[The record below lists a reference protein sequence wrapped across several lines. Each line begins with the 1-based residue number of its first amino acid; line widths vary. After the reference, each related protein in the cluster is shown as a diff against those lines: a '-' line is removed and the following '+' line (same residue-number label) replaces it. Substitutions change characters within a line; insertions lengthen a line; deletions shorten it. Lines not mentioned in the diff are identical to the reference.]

1 MYLKNQ
7 KTKAGLVPPLFRS
20 VQMNHKIRYLIIVAF
35 FLLCAGRSWGIETKA
50 GPVDITIEPVLS
62 SEWVCYIQDGDLYIR
77 NLDNAPVKIRS
88 GKDAEASIMNPDIK
102 AMGDSIFAAW
112 VERGSGGNKVM
123 FTSSNGEKT
132 IFGKPVE
139 LIAETNATRV
149 KILATGEGKVYILE
163 FLSGKE
169 AEIFINMSS
178 DNGSTFKRI
187 RLGKDNLDA
196 LYNPSP
202 IVIDDILYI
211 FFMGVKGDKKYFVIN
226 AYEIPSMK
234 LKDSILFRGT
244 EGISFIE
251 AFMIKQN
258 PAAIYKTMNDGKFVL
273 EGVIKKKAGWKSF
286 SIDGT
291 KGLDVARMDYHAW
304 EDGRILIV
312 FSGEEREKFKQRIYA
327 AVNEDGGKDWD
338 VGRIDKKEFDNTR
351 SWLPRMAVDGDKVVV
366 VWEDSRDIR
375 SRIRMK
381 MSSDRG
387 KTWMERDTS
396 VSDSKYYAFRPRIS
410 FTNGA
415 FYVAW
420 HQFMDDEKKIAN
432 LVLVKLRWDDLV
444 KMTSQKEKGI
454 SIGKKEALLRE
465 RVKTYWKGMIKKGL
479 KTTYEIHDPFYKAR
493 IPFDYYSAHR
503 GPMVYRSYN
512 IEDLKIEGNEAT
524 VRIKVKY
531 EVPKIIILGKETSM
545 PPKEITTEDTYLFID
560 GTWYRKF
567 VDAMSGGSAIDY

>member
-1 MYLKNQ
+1 
-7 KTKAGLVPPLFRS
+7 
-20 VQMNHKIRYLIIVAF
+20 MNHKIRYLIIVAF

-77 NLDNAPVKIRS
+77 NIDNAPVKIRS
-88 GKDAEASIMNPDIK
+88 GKDAEASIMSPDIK
-102 AMGDSIFAAW
+102 AMGDSIFVSW
-112 VERGSGGNKVM
+112 TERGSGGNKVM
-123 FTSSNGEKT
+123 LTSSNGKRT

-139 LIAETNATRV
+139 LIAETKATRV

-163 FLSGKE
+163 FLSGRE

-187 RLGKDNLDA
+187 QLGKDNLDA

-226 AYEIPSMK
+226 DYEIPSMK

-258 PAAIYKTMNDGKFVL
+258 PVAIYKTMNDGKFVL
-273 EGVIKKKAGWKSF
+273 EGGIKKKTGWESF
-286 SIDGT
+286 SIDET
-291 KGLDVARMDYHAW
+291 KGLDVARMDFHVW

-312 FSGEEREKFKQRIYA
+312 FSGEDREKFKQRIYA
-327 AVNEDGGKDWD
+327 AVSEDEGKNWN
-338 VGRIDKKEFDNTR
+338 VSRIDKKEFDNTR
-351 SWLPRMAVDGDKVVV
+351 SWLPRMAVDGDKVMV

-387 KTWMERDTS
+387 KTWMERDTP

-410 FTNGA
+410 FANGA

-420 HQFMDDEKKIAN
+420 HQFIDDEKKVAD

-444 KMTSQKEKGI
+444 KMTSKKERGI
-454 SIGKKEALLRE
+454 SLRKKEALLRE
-465 RVKTYWKGMIKKGL
+465 RVKAYWKGMIKKGL

-493 IPFDYYSAHR
+493 IPFDYFSAHR
-503 GPMVYRSYN
+503 GPMVYHSYN

-545 PPKEITTEDTYLFID
+545 PPKEITAVDTYLFID